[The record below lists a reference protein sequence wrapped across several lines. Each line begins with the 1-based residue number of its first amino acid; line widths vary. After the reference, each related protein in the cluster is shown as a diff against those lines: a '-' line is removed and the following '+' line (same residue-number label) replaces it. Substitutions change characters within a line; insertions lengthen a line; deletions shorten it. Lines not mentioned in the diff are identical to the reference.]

1 MSAKRYAGI
10 DLGQRFHQVAV
21 VDAEGRPVVCSF
33 RIGRGESGVERLV
46 GGCGADGASLVV
58 SIEATGNYWNELVGM
73 LRRRGCEVYLI
84 SPKKGHDLRRFYATH
99 TKTDVTDAEALARM
113 PLIDRGLKP
122 VWVAPPETAILLRLC
137 RLRWKYRCE
146 IANHKRRLSTYTD
159 LVVPGIGAVMPLRYS
174 KSARVFMRRY
184 LSPNRARR
192 LGRRRLTAVL
202 SRAAWGKFSDE
213 KAEQLWQ
220 CIENAPDLGW
230 SCNDVLLEA
239 NLQVDALEMLEG
251 QVERLDQRIAE
262 LYSEVDPLQRLMCV
276 PGLGEYLAAAITA
289 HIGDARRFETTKHL
303 ISYAGLDPR
312 VKHTAG
318 QSKPG
323 QVLSKSGS
331 PFLRA
336 WAYLGASC
344 ARQYDP
350 QLRCYYNAMRA
361 RGKHYNVALC
371 ATAAR
376 LLERCHELMLVKG
389 GERSAA

>member
-1 MSAKRYAGI
+1 MNAKRYAGI

-21 VDAEGRPVVCSF
+21 VDGEGRSVVRSF
-33 RIGRGESGVERLV
+33 RIGRGRSGVERLIE
-46 GGCGADGASLVV
+46 GCGADGEELAV
-58 SIEATGNYWNELVGM
+58 SIEATANYWNELVGM
-73 LRRRGCEVYLI
+73 LRQRGCTVYLI
-84 SPKKGHDLRRFYATH
+84 SPKKGHDLRRFYAAH

-113 PLIDRGLKP
+113 PLIDHSLKP
-122 VWVAPPETAILLRLC
+122 VWVAPPATATLLRLC

-146 IANHKRRLSTYTD
+146 IANLKRRLSMYSD
-159 LVVPGIGAVMPLRYS
+159 LVVPGIGEVMPLRYS
-174 KSARVFMRRY
+174 KSARVFLRRY
-184 LSPNRARR
+184 LSPPRARR
-192 LGRRRLTAVL
+192 LGQRRLVAAL
-202 SRAAWGKFSDE
+202 SRAAWGKFSDK

-220 CIENAPDLGW
+220 CIENAPNFGW
-230 SCNDVLLEA
+230 SCEDVSLEA
-239 NLQVDALEMLEG
+239 DVQVDTLEALEC

-262 LYSEVDPLQRLMCV
+262 LYSEVDPEQRLMRI

-289 HIGDARRFETTKHL
+289 HIGDARRFETTKQL

-318 QSKPG
+318 QTKPG

-336 WAYLGASC
+336 WSYLGASC

-350 QLRCYYNAMRA
+350 QLRAYYEGMRA

-376 LLERCHELMLVKG
+376 LLERCHDSMLT
-389 GERSAA
+389 

>member
-1 MSAKRYAGI
+1 MSVKRYAGI

-21 VDAEGRPVVCSF
+21 VDGSGQTVARSF
-33 RIGRGESGVERLV
+33 RIGRGRRGVEQLV
-46 GGCGADGASLVV
+46 AGCRADGESLAV
-58 SIEATGNYWNELVGM
+58 SIEATGNYWNELVGA
-73 LRRRGCEVYLI
+73 LRQRGCEVYLI
-84 SPKKGHDLRRFYATH
+84 SPKKGHDLRRFYAMH

-122 VWVAPPETAILLRLC
+122 VWVAPPMTASLLRLC

-146 IANHKRRLSTYTD
+146 IANRKRRLSMYSD

-174 KSARVFMRRY
+174 QSARLFLRRY
-184 LSPNRARR
+184 LSPLRARR
-192 LGRRRLTAVL
+192 LGQRRLTAVL

-213 KAEQLWQ
+213 KAQALWL

-230 SCNDVLLEA
+230 SCEDVLLEA
-239 NLQVDALEMLEG
+239 DVELDTLEALED
-251 QVERLDQRIAE
+251 QVRRLDQRIAE
-262 LYSEVDPLQRLMCV
+262 LYSEVDPQQRLMRL
-276 PGLGEYLAAAITA
+276 PGLGEYLSAAITA
-289 HIGDARRFETTKHL
+289 HIGDPQRFETAKRL

-336 WAYLGASC
+336 WAYLGASNV
-344 ARQYDP
+344 RRHDPHMKRYYDG
-350 QLRCYYNAMRA
+350 LRE

-371 ATAAR
+371 AAAAR
-376 LLERCHELMLVKG
+376 LLERCHEMLL
-389 GERSAA
+389 A